1 MKRNGGSRDPRDLI
15 SFPESKRAKKSAA
28 LGRTFRM
35 LGRLGKSFL
44 RDESGQGVIE
54 YILLLSV
61 MVIGAGLLAR
71 GILNALDSGVLK
83 LGGQL
88 EKDLKTGR
96 APLSVYQN

>member
-1 MKRNGGSRDPRDLI
+1 M
-15 SFPESKRAKKSAA
+15 AKPVKN
-28 LGRTFRM
+28 
-35 LGRLGKSFL
+35 FL
-44 RDESGQGVIE
+44 VRFFRDEDGQAVIE
-54 YILLLSV
+54 YILVLSATLV
-61 MVIGAGLLAR
+61 ASGLLAR

>member
-1 MKRNGGSRDPRDLI
+1 MS
-15 SFPESKRAKKSAA
+15 ESKSRKKGERRIRSLLSQFMRA
-28 LGRTFRM
+28 
-35 LGRLGKSFL
+35 FL
-44 RDESGQGVIE
+44 DDEGGQGVIE

-61 MVIGAGLLAR
+61 TVVGAGLLAR
-71 GILNALDSGVLK
+71 GILKALDGGVLK

>member
-1 MKRNGGSRDPRDLI
+1 MRRFRL
-15 SFPESKRAKKSAA
+15 FPFEKSAPPFSRI
-28 LGRTFRM
+28 GRICRA
-35 LGRLGKSFL
+35 FL
-44 RDESGQGVIE
+44 HEEDGQGVIE

-61 MVIGAGLLAR
+61 TVVGAGMLAR
-71 GILNALDSGVLK
+71 GILNALDNGVLK

>member
-1 MKRNGGSRDPRDLI
+1 MENS
-15 SFPESKRAKKSAA
+15 STNPEGTTLRAH
-28 LGRTFRM
+28 LRER
-35 LGRLGKSFL
+35 GKNFLVRFL
-44 RDESGQGVIE
+44 REEDGQATIE
-54 YILLLSV
+54 YILVLSATLV
-61 MVIGAGLLAR
+61 ASGMLAR